1 MAHFTITSDDEF
13 SGATVIFNDG
23 TTQVIGSD
31 NANYGKVVAGLLGGN
46 LTDEE
51 LLELI
56 SPFELIY
63 KKLTKLSERVSRK
76 GMRLFFDGDPVA
88 NALAQHIIKIMDE
101 GAPEEEWQAYIR
113 FWEKV
118 ATNPS
123 TKSQDELFLFIEKHG
138 LLLTPDGDAVFY
150 KSTRRDGSS
159 TYAGYGIVDGV
170 EYENAN
176 LKNHVGAVV
185 EIPRSMVD
193 GNRGIACS
201 VGLHVGDFSYAS
213 TYSDRLW
220 TVLVNPRDVVSVP
233 SDANERKIRV
243 CRYTVIE
250 ENADRVK
257 YDGKIKIFDLGDKSE
272 EEVVPGSIASLKGT
286 IAEQT
291 GTIKDLGLP
300 VQNVVVLDL
309 DAKRVVPQGGS
320 RIPEFKNTIKALIAA
335 DPETNLSKY
344 KNKKV
349 TQKQRAAFA
358 QAAKELGYE
367 A

>member
-243 CRYTVIE
+243 CRYTVVE

-257 YDGKIKIFDLGDKSE
+257 YDGKIKIFDLDEPEVE
-272 EEVVPGSIASLKGT
+272 EDEPTVR
-286 IAEQT
+286 
-291 GTIKDLGLP
+291 P

-309 DAKRVVPQGGS
+309 DTKRVVPQGGS
-320 RIPEFKNTIKALIAA
+320 RVAEFKATIRTLLGQ
-335 DPETNLSKY
+335 DPNYNLKKY
-344 KNKKV
+344 RNKKV
-349 TQKQRAAFA
+349 TSARRAEFD
-358 QAAKELGYE
+358 QAVSDLGLTY
-367 A
+367 